1 VLNQSFE
8 GKKHSICSRDAVKES
23 GGEKRKKKK
32 KKKRKETQESDGH
45 CRRHTL
51 VGSSA
56 VYLLWVA
63 AAS

>member
-1 VLNQSFE
+1 MLLRQEAFYVL
-8 GKKHSICSRDAVKES
+8 KRCSKGNRE
-23 GGEKRKKKK
+23 KKKK
-32 KKKRKETQESDGH
+32 KKKETHESDGH
-45 CRRHTL
+45 CRSHKL

>member
-1 VLNQSFE
+1 M
-8 GKKHSICSRDAVKES
+8 CSRNAVKET

-32 KKKRKETQESDGH
+32 KKETHESDGH
-45 CRRHTL
+45 CRRHKL

-63 AAS
+63 AGS

>member
-1 VLNQSFE
+1 VPNESFE
-8 GKKHSICSRDAVKES
+8 GKKHSMCSCDAVKET

-32 KKKRKETQESDGH
+32 KETHESDAH
-45 CRRHTL
+45 CTRHKL

-63 AAS
+63 AARASLY

>member
-1 VLNQSFE
+1 MLLRQEAFYVL
-8 GKKHSICSRDAVKES
+8 KRCSKGNRE
-23 GGEKRKKKK
+23 KKKK
-32 KKKRKETQESDGH
+32 KKETHESDGH
-45 CRRHTL
+45 CRSHKL

>member
-1 VLNQSFE
+1 M
-8 GKKHSICSRDAVKES
+8 CSRDTDKET
-23 GGEKRKKKK
+23 GGAKRKKKK
-32 KKKRKETQESDGH
+32 KETHESDAH
-45 CRRHTL
+45 CRRHKL

>member
-1 VLNQSFE
+1 M
-8 GKKHSICSRDAVKES
+8 CSRDAVKET
-23 GGEKRKKKK
+23 GGEKRTKKKK
-32 KKKRKETQESDGH
+32 KKKTHESDAH
-45 CRRHTL
+45 YRRHKL

>member
-1 VLNQSFE
+1 M
-8 GKKHSICSRDAVKES
+8 CSRDAVNER
-23 GGEKRKKKK
+23 GGEKMKNKNKKK
-32 KKKRKETQESDGH
+32 EAHESDGH
-45 CRRHTL
+45 CRRHKL

>member
-1 VLNQSFE
+1 MW
-8 GKKHSICSRDAVKES
+8 SRNAVKET

-32 KKKRKETQESDGH
+32 KKKKKKKETHESDGH
-45 CRRHTL
+45 CRRHKL

-63 AAS
+63 AGS

>member
-1 VLNQSFE
+1 MW
-8 GKKHSICSRDAVKES
+8 SRNAVKET

-32 KKKRKETQESDGH
+32 KKKETHESDEH
-45 CRRHTL
+45 CRRHKL

-63 AAS
+63 AGS

>member
-8 GKKHSICSRDAVKES
+8 GKKHSMCSRDAVKET
-23 GGEKRKKKK
+23 GGGGDRKQKKK
-32 KKKRKETQESDGH
+32 ETHESDAH
-45 CRRHTL
+45 CRRHKL

-63 AAS
+63 AGS